1 MSTRQKHW
9 TLGIMVC
16 ALSLAAAALP
26 WVGTPY
32 AYAGDPKAIYACSA
46 CGFQQADKGACPKCK
61 TDLAKYEV
69 TYECAACGMAQTKP
83 GNCSMCGTELKEKKT
98 PA

>member
-1 MSTRQKHW
+1 MKKFW
-9 TLGIMVC
+9 TTEIAVYI
-16 ALSLAAAALP
+16 LSLSAVALP
-26 WVGTPY
+26 WVEAPCV
-32 AYAGDPKAIYACSA
+32 YAGDAKVVYACSA

-69 TYECAACGMAQTKP
+69 TYECAACGMAQIKP